1 MTTTSGTSDVTDVV
15 ILVHGIRT
23 DAPWQN
29 TLRFGLEAEGIKV
42 ELTNY
47 GYFDLLMFLTPIR
60 WIRQI
65 AINRVWT
72 LVRDIRKLYPD
83 ARLSFLAHSFGTYIV
98 ASILRNEFD
107 FRAHRIVFCGSIV
120 RYDFPFFEMS
130 DRFTSPIL
138 NEVGTS
144 DYLPA
149 IAESITWGYGSAGT
163 YGFRTPRIRDR
174 WHNGLG
180 HSQFLTNEF
189 CKKFWIP
196 FFANGTIIE
205 ADKNQTRP
213 PPYIRILSRFR
224 LKYFA
229 VGLVGFSMIL
239 AFNSMILAFKGSSSD
254 IAPPTQNRVEE
265 LMNQPPGM
273 SKFCSYLDRSGGET
287 MQYPQPI
294 NSPCGPYH
302 GKEGIVREV
311 FRNTGNPF
319 GSRQR

>member
-1 MTTTSGTSDVTDVV
+1 MTTVSETRGITDVV

-29 TLRFGLEAEGIKV
+29 TLRFGLEAQGMKV

-83 ARLSFLAHSFGTYIV
+83 ARMSFLAHSFGTHIV

-120 RYDFPFFEMS
+120 RYDFPLYDIS

-138 NEVGTS
+138 NEVGSS

-149 IAESITWGYGSAGT
+149 IAESVTWGYGSAGT
-163 YGFRTPRIRDR
+163 YGFRTPRVRDR
-174 WHNGLG
+174 WHNGFG
-180 HSQFLTNEF
+180 HSQFLTDEF

-196 FFANGTIIE
+196 FFANGTIVE
-205 ADKNQTRP
+205 ADKNPTRP
-213 PPYIRILSRFR
+213 PIYIRILSRFR
-224 LKYFA
+224 LKYVAISLAGFLIIFA
-229 VGLVGFSMIL
+229 FEGARTSP
-239 AFNSMILAFKGSSSD
+239 SD
-254 IAPPTQNRVEE
+254 IAKLRPSESRSRDPVGE

-273 SKFCSYLDRSGGET
+273 SKFCATRDGGET
-287 MQYPQPI
+287 MQYPKPI
-294 NSPCGPYH
+294 GSWCFYR
-302 GKEGIVREV
+302 GKEGTVREV
-311 FRNTGNPF
+311 SRTPPPF
-319 GSRQR
+319 